1 MAADNFDLPDD
12 TELVGP
18 DGKLSMPWLQLLSR
32 WQRIV
37 TSLVQSGSTLNRPTK
52 TLWLGRTYYDTTLSK
67 PIWVKQVRPS
77 IVWVDASGTPV

>member
-1 MAADNFDLPDD
+1 
-12 TELVGP
+12 
-18 DGKLSMPWLQLLSR
+18 MPWLQLLSR

-37 TSLVQSGSTLNRPTK
+37 TSVVQSGSTLNRPTK